1 MSGDYNY
8 TFSFSSSEPYDA
20 TIMGVDFASGTEK
33 TAIIPSK
40 KFNPNTGTYVDVVSI
55 HEFTFD
61 GRPLT
66 TLIFQNP
73 DTSNLTSIGFG
84 AVRNCS
90 NLTSVTF
97 PDSLVS
103 IGGEAF
109 AECSKLASVT
119 FPDSLVSIGE
129 KAFKSCFELT
139 SITFPES
146 LTSIG
151 DEAFRSCSKLASITF
166 PDSLTS
172 IGTSAFES
180 CSNLETITFPESL
193 TSISNQAFYSCSNL
207 TSITF
212 SETLTS
218 IGDAAFGTC
227 SILETIALPETLT
240 SIGTSAFV
248 SCSSLETIA
257 LPESLT
263 SIGTNAFTNCS
274 NLKTIT
280 WYDPKNL
287 TSIGDF
293 IFQSANSIET
303 VTYYNAT
310 STHPNVRNLNTMADN
325 GTYSSAT
332 KIYAGPYPIP
342 PPARCFK
349 DGTYILCKT
358 IQNDQERLEQ
368 IKVQDLKVGTL
379 VKTKYDGFKPIVK
392 IISSVIKNN
401 PNYKDG
407 TNPYNKDQ
415 LYTCSVNRF
424 DDLFEDLIITGSHS
438 ILVFPITDKQKED
451 ICGLLG
457 ELYVTDHKY
466 RLPAC
471 LDERCVVYPEE
482 GDFTIYHFALE
493 KDCKLSNYGVFA
505 NGLLV
510 ETASIFDLE
519 GR

>member
-1 MSGDYNY
+1 MTGDYTY
-8 TFSFSSSEPYDA
+8 TYSFYQSSPFNA
-20 TIMGVDFASGTEK
+20 TIIAATGTGH
-33 TAIIPSK
+33 TAVIPSK
-40 KFNPNTGTYVDVVSI
+40 TFNNEQGFDVDVVVITDSVFSRKSSLRTVRFE
-55 HEFTFD
+55 HPT
-61 GRPLT
+61 
-66 TLIFQNP
+66 
-73 DTSNLTSIGFG
+73 TSNFTSIGNYAFQLCQGLTSI
-84 AVRNCS
+84 
-90 NLTSVTF
+90 
-97 PDSLVS
+97 
-103 IGGEAF
+103 E
-109 AECSKLASVT
+109 
-119 FPDSLVSIGE
+119 
-129 KAFKSCFELT
+129 
-139 SITFPES
+139 
-146 LTSIG
+146 
-151 DEAFRSCSKLASITF
+151 F

-172 IGTSAFES
+172 IGEGIFTH
-180 CSNLETITFPESL
+180 CI
-193 TSISNQAFYSCSNL
+193 NL

-212 SETLTS
+212 PVSLTS
-218 IGDAAFGTC
+218 IGTGAFYNCQGLT
-227 SILETIALPETLT
+227 SITFPETLT
-240 SIGTSAFV
+240 SIGTQAF
-248 SCSSLETIA
+248 SECL
-257 LPESLT
+257 SLT
-263 SIGTNAFTNCS
+263 SI
-274 NLKTIT
+274 I
-280 WYDPKNL
+280 WYNPNNL
-287 TSIGDF
+287 TSIESP
-293 IFQSANSIET
+293 IFRNSHSINT

-310 STHPNVRNLNTMADN
+310 STDANVQTLNNMEDN
-325 GTYSSAT
+325 GSYNDKNTSV
-332 KIYAGPYPIP
+332 IYAGPYPIP
-342 PPARCFK
+342 IPRCFK

-401 PNYKDG
+401 PNYKHG

-457 ELYVTDHKY
+457 QLYVTDHKY

-493 KDCKLSNYGVFA
+493 KECKLSNYGVFA

>member
-1 MSGDYNY
+1 MTGDYTY
-8 TFSFSSSEPYDA
+8 TFSFYQSSPFNA
-20 TIMGVDFASGTEK
+20 TIASATATGTGQ
-33 TAIIPSK
+33 TAVIPSK
-40 KFNPNTGTYVDVVSI
+40 TINNEQGGVLVDVVAIGNDAFSNYSS
-55 HEFTFD
+55 
-61 GRPLT
+61 LT
-66 TLIFQNP
+66 TVTFEHP
-73 DTSNLTSIGFG
+73 TTSNFTSISTLAF
-84 AVRNCS
+84 ANC
-90 NLTSVTF
+90 TSLETITF
-97 PDSLVS
+97 PDSLTS
-103 IGGEAF
+103 IDRNAF
-109 AECSKLASVT
+109 QFCQ
-119 FPDSLVSIGE
+119 G
-129 KAFKSCFELT
+129 LT
-139 SITFPES
+139 SITFPNS

-151 DEAFRSCSKLASITF
+151 IGVFIHCINLTSITFPDSLTSIGAGAFYNCQGLTSITF

-172 IGTSAFES
+172 IGTQAFSE
-180 CSNLETITFPESL
+180 CLSL
-193 TSISNQAFYSCSNL
+193 TSIIWYNPNNL
-207 TSITF
+207 TSI
-212 SETLTS
+212 E
-218 IGDAAFGTC
+218 
-227 SILETIALPETLT
+227 
-240 SIGTSAFV
+240 
-248 SCSSLETIA
+248 SS
-257 LPESLT
+257 
-263 SIGTNAFTNCS
+263 
-274 NLKTIT
+274 
-280 WYDPKNL
+280 
-287 TSIGDF
+287 
-293 IFQSANSIET
+293 IFQNSHSINT

-310 STHPNVRNLNTMADN
+310 STDTNVQTLNTMANN
-325 GTYSSAT
+325 GNYSFAA
-332 KIYAGPYPIP
+332 KNYAGPYPIP
-342 PPARCFK
+342 IPRCFK

-401 PNYKDG
+401 PNYKHG

-424 DDLFEDLIITGSHS
+424 DDLFEDLVITGSHS

-493 KDCKLSNYGVFA
+493 KECKLSNYGVFA

-510 ETASIFDLE
+510 ETASICDLE

>member
-1 MSGDYNY
+1 MPSDYTY
-8 TFSFSSSEPYDA
+8 TFSFSSSSPFDA
-20 TIMGVDFASGTEK
+20 TITGIDSVSGTEQ
-33 TAIIPSK
+33 TAVIPSK
-40 KFNPNTGTYVDVVSI
+40 TSNSSQGLDVDVVAIGDSV
-55 HEFTFD
+55 FD
-61 GRPLT
+61 GKSLLRTLT
-66 TLIFQNP
+66 FENP
-73 DTSNLTSIGFG
+73 TTSNFTSIGNVAFEGCSSLVTIEFPESLTSIGYRAFG
-84 AVRNCS
+84 IC
-90 NLTSVTF
+90 TSLETIEF
-97 PDSLVS
+97 PDSLTS
-103 IGGEAF
+103 IGTQAF
-109 AECSKLASVT
+109 FRCNSLET
-119 FPDSLVSIGE
+119 IEFPDSLTSIGDRVFNNCSSLE
-129 KAFKSCFELT
+129 TIEFPESLTSIGYRAFGFSSNLT

-151 DEAFRSCSKLASITF
+151 TQAFVSCS
-166 PDSLTS
+166 SLK
-172 IGTSAFES
+172 
-180 CSNLETITFPESL
+180 TIEFPESL
-193 TSISNQAFYSCSNL
+193 TSIVDNAFY
-207 TSITF
+207 
-212 SETLTS
+212 
-218 IGDAAFGTC
+218 G
-227 SILETIALPETLT
+227 
-240 SIGTSAFV
+240 
-248 SCSSLETIA
+248 CSSLETITWYN
-257 LPESLT
+257 PNNLT
-263 SIGTNAFTNCS
+263 SIGTN
-274 NLKTIT
+274 
-280 WYDPKNL
+280 
-287 TSIGDF
+287 
-293 IFQSANSIET
+293 IFEDSNSINT

-310 STHPNVRNLNTMADN
+310 STDENVQTLNNMTSN
-325 GTYSSAT
+325 GNYSLAT
-332 KIYAGPYPIP
+332 IIYAGPYPIP
-342 PPARCFK
+342 RCFK

-368 IKVQDLKVGTL
+368 LKVQDLKVGTL

-401 PNYKDG
+401 PNYKHG

-424 DDLFEDLIITGSHS
+424 DDLFEDLVITGSHS

-493 KDCKLSNYGVFA
+493 KECKLSNYGVFA